1 MLKPENERTLDQPE
15 EEIENLQ
22 TIDCFDFVQVEC
34 GQKHTLLLN
43 DQGAVFSFGE
53 GLNGQLGTNKK
64 EIQQYDIVQL
74 SFEKWNKP
82 GGNEKIA
89 KIKAAAFN
97 CAAFT
102 EKGKVYLWGSTANG
116 KMGVSRENI
125 EVPTE
130 VCWQERM
137 LDDDEVELRTVI
149 LRDERK
155 RPVDAISKIKC
166 IEWGEEHGLIL
177 DKKGRLFGMGRTNQG
192 LLGLEDHEFDE
203 IVTNPKQ
210 ITLNLPNAGSS
221 N

>member
-1 MLKPENERTLDQPE
+1 M
-15 EEIENLQ
+15 ENLES
-22 TIDCFDFVQVEC
+22 TDCFDFVQVEC

-43 DQGAVFSFGE
+43 SQGAVFSFGE
-53 GLNGQLGTNKK
+53 GLSGQLGTNKK
-64 EIQQYDIVQL
+64 EIQQYNIVQL
-74 SFEKWNKP
+74 PFEKWNKS
-82 GGNEKIA
+82 GVNDKIA

-102 EKGKVYLWGSTANG
+102 DKGKVYLWGSTANG
-116 KMGVSRENI
+116 KMGVSRDNI

-130 VCWQERM
+130 VCWQEKV

-155 RPVDAISKIKC
+155 RPVNAINKIKC

-177 DKKGRLFGMGRTNQG
+177 DRKGRLFGMGRTNQG
-192 LLGLEDHEFDE
+192 LLGLEDREFDE